1 MRLAQ
6 LSTLTWPSWLLTI
19 AVGVLFAPMR
29 HAIGDGNV
37 FSVFGVTTAVLTV
50 LILALYKG

>member
-1 MRLAQ
+1 
-6 LSTLTWPSWLLTI
+6 
-19 AVGVLFAPMR
+19 MR